1 MIETLHGSLPHDDP
15 IGLRLWKSGG
25 AINLT
30 HQEIPRLEA
39 MLADYY
45 RKQND
50 GMIPT
55 AELLH
60 IRLAKAAQ
68 LVNSLDYTKRPIV
81 ELLKQASLAVRDASH
96 ILERRFGHSDSPRDP
111 AAQTAMDLL
120 TGHLTVTRDRTAQMP
135 ADVQAEHA
143 ATWPGCH
150 TWHGQVDPSVVKGSV
165 TAPVV
170 EQDPETCQQCNGT
183 IEDHVEETQAG
194 PFGSEFINY
203 RCLINDLSDVIADME
218 TCEPPVEDG
227 WIDTLKLVRGA
238 YQAKLGDG

>member
-1 MIETLHGSLPHDDP
+1 VIETLHGSLPHDDP

-135 ADVQAEHA
+135 ADVQA
-143 ATWPGCH
+143 
-150 TWHGQVDPSVVKGSV
+150 
-165 TAPVV
+165 PVV